1 MLAAKQVLLNGLS
14 SSGNPK
20 ATVSRKPPI
29 CAATNDWKRRHLAL
43 LARLSEGPLTTH
55 PSHPN
60 SAVESTAVDPTR
72 GRRQDRTA
80 APPVRDNQTPD
91 LLVSCRHSSGIPA
104 LRTPV

>member
-1 MLAAKQVLLNGLS
+1 MPAAKQVLLNGLS

-29 CAATNDWKRRHLAL
+29 CAATNDWKRRHLAF

-60 SAVESTAVDPTR
+60 SAVESTAVDPKR
-72 GRRQDRTA
+72 AVDKIGWLHRRC
-80 APPVRDNQTPD
+80 DNQTPD
-91 LLVSCRHSSGIPA
+91 LLVGCRHSSGIPA